1 MINPLSQVGQLRHR
15 ELNILHK
22 VTQLVHA
29 LNYCIILVARTEEAE
44 FQGDIFGEGGSEES
58 AIVRL

>member
-44 FQGDIFGEGGSEES
+44 FQGDIFGEGGSEE
-58 AIVRL
+58 

>member
-1 MINPLSQVGQLRHR
+1 MP
-15 ELNILHK
+15 K

-29 LNYCIILVARTEEAE
+29 LNYCITLVARTEEAE
-44 FQGDIFGEGGSEES
+44 FQDDVFGESGSEES